1 MGTAIRSGGDGGKSG
16 GEGDAGFDGG
26 AESPAGGAN
35 GGRREQGEGRG
46 RATDGE
52 GLASFLGWF
61 SIGLGLAQIASPRGM
76 ARLVGASGHSD
87 SRTVMRAVGVREIAA
102 GVGLLARTRPAGW
115 AWARV
120 AGDVMDLALLGST
133 LRSDNRERGRAAGAV
148 VAVAGIAALDVLCAR
163 QLSHG
168 TAADGAAGDRR
179 IGVKQSITVNR
190 PLDEVYGFW
199 RDFENLPR
207 FMHHLELV
215 QTTDERRSHW
225 KARGP
230 AGTTVEW
237 DAEITED
244 RPNELIAW
252 RSVGKADVDNA
263 GVVRFTRAAGGRGT
277 EVHVDLRYDPPA
289 GKLGAAIAKLFGEE
303 PNQQVAGD
311 LRRFKQVL
319 ETGEVVYSD
328 ATIHRG
334 PHPARPPKE
343 PQAPRQD
350 GELELVVERSADA
363 AASTSSNLDRSSTGA
378 RNRDHEV
385 RA

>member
-1 MGTAIRSGGDGGKSG
+1 MERATPAPRQERGT
-16 GEGDAGFDGG
+16 GEHGTN
-26 AESPAGGAN
+26 SN
-35 GGRREQGEGRG
+35 GGGRRG
-46 RATDGE
+46 RATNGE
-52 GLASFLGWF
+52 GLANFLGWF

-76 ARLVGASGHSD
+76 ARLVGASGDSD

-102 GVGLLARTRPAGW
+102 GVGLLSQSRPAGW

-133 LRSDNRERGRAAGAV
+133 LRSDNREPSRAAGAAA
-148 VAVAGIAALDVLCAR
+148 AVAGIAALDVLCAR
-163 QLSHG
+163 QLSRGAETTAKG
-168 TAADGAAGDRR
+168 TANGGRV
-179 IGVKQSITVNR
+179 GVKQSITVNR

-199 RDFENLPR
+199 RNFENLPR
-207 FMHHLELV
+207 FMQHLELV
-215 QTTDERRSHW
+215 QTTGERQSHW
-225 KARGP
+225 KAKGP

-237 DAEITED
+237 DAETTED

-252 RSVGKADVDNA
+252 RSVGNADVDNA

-350 GELELVVERSADA
+350 SEPDLVVERSADA
-363 AASTSSNLDRSSTGA
+363 AVSTSSNLDRSSTGA
-378 RNRDHEV
+378 RGRDHEA